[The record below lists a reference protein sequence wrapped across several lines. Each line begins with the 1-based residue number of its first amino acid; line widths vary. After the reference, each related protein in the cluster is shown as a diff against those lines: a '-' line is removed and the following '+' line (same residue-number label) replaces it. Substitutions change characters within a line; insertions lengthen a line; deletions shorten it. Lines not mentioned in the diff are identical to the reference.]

1 MNNQIPKAV
10 KVEMMSTFLKI
21 EFDNGVIKY
30 LKSHLNKEHAEAYS
44 MKKGKKK
51 NVLLA
56 PNVTWLGSDI
66 KINTDGSIVVNEN
79 DEYSPSELWN
89 ESKEHIDQ
97 L

>member
-44 MKKGKKK
+44 MKKVRRKMYFWH
-51 NVLLA
+51 LMS
-56 PNVTWLGSDI
+56 LG
-66 KINTDGSIVVNEN
+66 
-79 DEYSPSELWN
+79 W
-89 ESKEHIDQ
+89 DQ
-97 L
+97 I